1 MKHVITEKWIS
12 DDGIE
17 HLTEDECAA
26 HEAALPFVKLLTEV
40 EAAVKADAAF
50 AKRIEMLGT
59 KLARERVARGE
70 KRQRK
75 PNAKEDPARAITG
88 AAASADRRAEEGR
101 EDTGLAGSVIESLK
115 DAAE

>member
-1 MKHVITEKWIS
+1 MKIVQKFEA
-12 DDGIE
+12 DDGTSFDSE
-17 HLTEDECAA
+17 QECADY
-26 HEAALPFVKLLTEV
+26 EAALPFVKLLTEV

>member
-1 MKHVITEKWIS
+1 MKIVQKFEA
-12 DDGIE
+12 DDGASFD
-17 HLTEDECAA
+17 TEQECADY
-26 HEAALPFVKLLTEV
+26 EAALPFVKLLTEV
-40 EAAVKADAAF
+40 EAAVKADTAF

-101 EDTGLAGSVIESLK
+101 GDESAIGK
-115 DAAE
+115 DSEAAA